1 MVCIVIGTGY
11 IGTEMCE
18 ETVSAATP
26 AIPIRIGAQQGLA
39 VGASLGELHW
49 EEASCPVNGEAELW
63 DASGNGSSSPADTT
77 CQRRNTK

>member
-26 AIPIRIGAQQGLA
+26 AIPIRIGRSRVWLLGR
-39 VGASLGELHW
+39 VWASFMG
-49 EEASCPVNGEAELW
+49 
-63 DASGNGSSSPADTT
+63 
-77 CQRRNTK
+77 RRPRVR